1 MIYIRE
7 ISATKIT
14 IAIIFLAAFFIAVA
28 FSAAGRFRNSSKR
41 DEESIGSIALI
52 CGLASLAFLFFGT
65 ATHDKDIPLS
75 EIDNKI
81 TIEGEKVVI
90 DKLDKDYNY
99 NLFLQDDKAETM
111 SSNRHIFKF
120 EYDALYETGKL
131 TDQYGRYRM
140 LDKEDIDYL
149 RSKQSKG
156 EK

>member
-14 IAIIFLAAFFIAVA
+14 IAIILLAAFFIVVA
-28 FSAAGRFRNSSKR
+28 FSVASEFRNSSKR
-41 DEESIGSIALI
+41 DEESFGSIVII
-52 CGLASLAFLFFGT
+52 CSLAALAFLFFGT
-65 ATHDKDIPLS
+65 AAHDKDIPLS

-81 TIEGEKVVI
+81 TVEGEKVVI
-90 DKLDKDYNY
+90 DKLDKNYNY

-111 SSNRHIFKF
+111 SSDRHIFKF
-120 EYDALYETGKL
+120 EYDELYETGKL

-140 LDKEDIDYL
+140 LDKEDIEYL